1 MNYKS
6 IKIIFETFLMYA
18 FEQADAE
25 RLTINEI
32 IMSLSGSRFDESP
45 KLLIVSTS
53 FLQDILSVIL
63 NDAWERKETTQ
74 NMIKNDS
81 DVLVAML
88 KNNELKPIHLTR
100 VYHHIFRLYDEK
112 VASDI
117 CDILKF
123 ICVDYFQMNGFE
135 TVDDDYSASSI
146 REKLSL
152 KPNI

>member
-1 MNYKS
+1 
-6 IKIIFETFLMYA
+6 MYA